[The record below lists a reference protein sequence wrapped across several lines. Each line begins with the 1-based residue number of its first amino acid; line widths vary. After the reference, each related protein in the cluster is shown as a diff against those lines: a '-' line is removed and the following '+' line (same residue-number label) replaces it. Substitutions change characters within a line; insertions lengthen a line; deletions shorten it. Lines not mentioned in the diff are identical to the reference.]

1 MLIMKRRN
9 GAEWKGKND
18 IRCQG
23 TMENWDVEIF
33 TFFVPVWVFI
43 YGTFRCCSLSCLQG
57 LHNIINVITSNA

>member
-9 GAEWKGKND
+9 GGEWKGKND

-33 TFFVPVWVFI
+33 TFLSL
-43 YGTFRCCSLSCLQG
+43 YGFLYMVHFDVVLF
-57 LHNIINVITSNA
+57 HVYKVYII